1 MSQTPDT
8 QMIGPTR
15 VSRSIAIMPRR
26 GLLTIGASA
35 APGELLIRPIEFPAQ
50 MRNGLALL
58 ALEQGPKAF
67 VRGPGEIV
75 VILVQDE
82 PGLDDMLAAEFV
94 RTQLLGQP
102 LPEGLRAA
110 AQYAGTWREGIIP
123 DRDSVPIEQSLA
135 LTYDVIF
142 RNADDSS
149 GRFCWNEFMAG
160 WGRLSAAIWRGAERG
175 SDPSVDSIL
184 EKNPDFTRTR
194 SYLQDDRE
202 TYRLDVQCA
211 ERWLMHFPGVP
222 GESAALILKNPRSS
236 VWRRLAW
243 TDPDSPTGRGYLLV
257 GIEEITEPDCADRDA
272 ESPSWRFLTRR
283 ARKLS
288 LKSLAL
294 ELQTA
299 ESAAARAASDDPW
312 YDGHRHGHTLIGS
325 PWRGTQ
331 LPRERVLDIV
341 RTWTGAVPTV
351 IEPPPVAPHR
361 GWLQSV
367 QMLLVAM
374 VVVATGVLAWNWPP
388 RGTNLNSTE
397 EQGEEAEHNAA
408 PGDGIT
414 GSPTSGGNDLPWTAQ
429 VDYETEDFSTVSSRL
444 VWERLDEPQ
453 TTDTPAVNEVE
464 PPSLSS
470 LRDRRLFILSI
481 GITEYKDS
489 HYKLDGA
496 ANDAKVLMDEF
507 AKRSGHC
514 GKGVRTCLIQNEDA
528 TSEGIVIGLNW
539 LQGKAAS
546 GHFESPTA
554 QDLVLIIVA
563 CHAESINS
571 RYFLLPHDFDDSSD
585 ARRTL
590 TSLDW
595 QLFKDVF
602 AVLPCKTVVIL
613 DTCHA
618 GLADLNRSPTRRKVD
633 FNSMAVDVLL
643 QFDAAPPGV
652 VLLQACNGDET
663 AGGTVYHGRFSK
675 ALLNALSRVSPGTVD
690 QREISF
696 LNVADLFQI
705 ASEEVRRQSNQQ
717 QSPRT
722 DTYPRDLNP
731 KVIPA
736 ASSMPEPARVHA
748 GGAPN

>member
-1 MSQTPDT
+1 MPASQTPDT

-26 GLLTIGASA
+26 GLLTIGAFA
-35 APGELLIRPIEFPAQ
+35 APGEVLIRPIDFPAQ

-58 ALEQGPKAF
+58 ALEQGPEAF
-67 VRGPGEIV
+67 VRGSGEIA

-82 PGLDDMLAAEFV
+82 PGLDDMLAAEFM
-94 RTQLLGQP
+94 RARLLGRA

-110 AQYAGTWREGIIP
+110 AQYAGTWREGIMP

-135 LTYDVIF
+135 LTYHVIF
-142 RNADDSS
+142 RAADDSA

-160 WGRLSAAIWRGAERG
+160 WDRLSAAIWSGAEQG
-175 SDPSVDSIL
+175 LDPSVDSIL
-184 EKNPDFTRTR
+184 EKNPDFIRTR
-194 SYLQDDRE
+194 GYLQEDRE

-222 GESAALILKNPRSS
+222 GESAALILKNPRSV

-257 GIEEITEPDCADRDA
+257 GVEETTDPDSADRNA
-272 ESPSWRFLTRR
+272 ESPTWRFMTRR

-294 ELQTA
+294 ELRTA
-299 ESAAARAASDDPW
+299 ESAAAGAASDDPW
-312 YDGHRHGHTLIGS
+312 YDGHRHGFSLIGS
-325 PWRGTQ
+325 PWRGTR
-331 LPRERVLDIV
+331 LTSKSVLDIV
-341 RTWTGAVPTV
+341 RKWTDAVPTGGNTPP
-351 IEPPPVAPHR
+351 EPPGRKEWQGISYLTYLSAAAVLIA
-361 GWLQSV
+361 LVSV
-367 QMLLVAM
+367 VWWAF
-374 VVVATGVLAWNWPP
+374 VRT
-388 RGTNLNSTE
+388 ST
-397 EQGEEAEHNAA
+397 
-408 PGDGIT
+408 
-414 GSPTSGGNDLPWTAQ
+414 DLPWTQQLTYASNDFERVSAPVVWARMQ
-429 VDYETEDFSTVSSRL
+429 DPETT
-444 VWERLDEPQ
+444 ER
-453 TTDTPAVNEVE
+453 TPADDAE
-464 PPSLSS
+464 PPSLAA

-481 GITEYKDS
+481 GISDYENDDYD
-489 HYKLDGA
+489 LPGA
-496 ANDAKVLMDEF
+496 ADDAKALMDAFTE
-507 AKRSGHC
+507 RSGHC
-514 GKGVRTCLIQNEDA
+514 GQGVRVCLLQDEDA
-528 TSEGIVIGLNW
+528 TSEGIVHGLEW
-539 LQGKAAS
+539 LQGNTAGARS
-546 GHFESPTA
+546 ESPTKR
-554 QDLVLIIVA
+554 DLVMIIAA
-563 CHAESINS
+563 CHAEGVGGD
-571 RYFLLPHDFDDSSD
+571 YFLLPHDYDASSPTRQVVTRFD
-585 ARRTL
+585 
-590 TSLDW
+590 W
-595 QLFKDVF
+595 VLFKRVF
-602 AVLPCKTVVIL
+602 EELPCKVVVIL

-633 FNSMAVDVLL
+633 FDAMAVSVLL

-663 AGGTVYHGRFSK
+663 AGGTVHHGRFSK
-675 ALLNALSRVSPGTVD
+675 ALLNALSRVNPGTVD

-736 ASSMPEPARVHA
+736 ASSMPEPAPVHA
-748 GGAPN
+748 GGAPS